1 MRNCNTNDVHISFV
15 SVEKGSVI
23 DYIKGDMKDIIGL
36 TFIDEISFIVIF
48 KKKDALFYIKHS
60 EDNNK
65 DVYTSASHVKS
76 IKFDKEINVFMYNK
90 EGKLLYGVNKDQM
103 FKYKNYFV
111 EQVQF
116 SPSID
121 IIKIEQINEESFI
134 VGCNTQGAKYY
145 QCKSSFIAK
154 GTNK

>member
-1 MRNCNTNDVHISFV
+1 MNTFHFS
-15 SVEKGSVI
+15 ST
-23 DYIKGDMKDIIGL
+23 DYSL
-36 TFIDEISFIVIF
+36 P
-48 KKKDALFYIKHS
+48 
-60 EDNNK
+60 
-65 DVYTSASHVKS
+65 
-76 IKFDKEINVFMYNK
+76 VFMYNK

-111 EQVQF
+111 EQIQF

-145 QCKSSFIAK
+145 QYYNVNHPSLQKEPINDSYQFINFYLLHNRLYLIIFSNTGYYSQEIIIEHNSLVSLGNPVLIK
-154 GTNK
+154 ITNHPYNNNIF

>member
-48 KKKDALFYIKHS
+48 KKKYALFYIKHS

-90 EGKLLYGVNKDQM
+90 EFKVLGVYNTNNVNHVV
-103 FKYKNYFV
+103 FYLISSEKNN
-111 EQVQF
+111 
-116 SPSID
+116 I
-121 IIKIEQINEESFI
+121 
-134 VGCNTQGAKYY
+134 
-145 QCKSSFIAK
+145 
-154 GTNK
+154 